1 MINVVDRF
9 GGKMSMIG
17 LFNLLKGDD

>member
-1 MINVVDRF
+1 MIETVDMF

-17 LFNLLKGDD
+17 LFNLLKGDV